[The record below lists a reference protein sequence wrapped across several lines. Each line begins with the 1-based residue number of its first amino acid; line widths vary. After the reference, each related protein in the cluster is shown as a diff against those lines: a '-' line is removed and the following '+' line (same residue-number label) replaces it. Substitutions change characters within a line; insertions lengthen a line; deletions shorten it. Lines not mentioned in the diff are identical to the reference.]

1 MKNKL
6 FLLLLLVVCYCLP
19 SIAQKTIPPKTTFT
33 PPTVTPKLTKVFT
46 VTLSVDS
53 TTHPNSTAT
62 DIYLKAIFTSLGT
75 GTITYTLTDIN
86 RQASGTTTSNTT
98 GTLTPGGTGTDVVLI
113 KRGTFVRSA
122 HSYTITTTSPN
133 QVSSNTP

>member
-1 MKNKL
+1 MKSKL
-6 FLLLLLVVCYCLP
+6 FLLLLMAACHSIP
-19 SIAQKTIPPKTTFT
+19 SIAQNNIPPKTTFT

-62 DIYLKAIFTSLGT
+62 DIYLKATFTSLGT
-75 GTITYTLTDIN
+75 GTITYILTDIN
-86 RQASGTTTSNTT
+86 RQASGTTTSTT
-98 GTLTPGGTGTDVVLI
+98 NGSFTPGGTGTDVILI

-133 QVSSNTP
+133 QVTSNPI